1 MNVPFVLFLLAL
13 ALPPE
18 QGTRPAAE
26 TTSAPS
32 TVAWRGTEQLAKG
45 WAALAAGR
53 AGDAES
59 IADLLLQGGMRRHDA
74 ATLKIHARVQAG
86 RADAALDTY
95 EQWAQT
101 AAREDVF
108 LLQPIAR
115 GLLYGLSKSPD
126 AGTTLRA
133 LEALAVNGDT
143 DAAARLEQMTSA
155 PDAGGTAD
163 ETLARLGNA
172 AAIGRLQQRV
182 TSPGMRA
189 DVSNEIGALV
199 KAKAS
204 GAALAIAGALD
215 PARPMPTRLAAA
227 RALGQLD
234 ARDAIP
240 QLRRALDDPDP
251 PVRFVAAAALAR
263 LGDQAGAALLT
274 QMENSPVA
282 DIRMMA
288 AEVAAPGAPSGAW
301 VAAAT
306 AALQDPDPMARLGAA
321 DLLMRYAADPAAGK
335 AVLDQALA
343 DPNPAMRLVAA
354 RALAEIPPAVLG
366 TDIVQLRR
374 LLRDTD
380 AQIRIAAAGSLL
392 RLTGGID

>member
-1 MNVPFVLFLLAL
+1 MNIPFVLLLLAL
-13 ALPPE
+13 ASPPE
-18 QGTRPAAE
+18 QGTRPASE
-26 TTSAPS
+26 TASAPS
-32 TVAWRGTEQLAKG
+32 TAAWRGTEQLAKG

-59 IADLLLQGGMRRHDA
+59 VADVLLQGGVRRHDA
-74 ATLKIHARVQAG
+74 TTLKIHARVQAG
-86 RADAALDTY
+86 RADGALDTY

-108 LLQPIAR
+108 LLQPVAR
-115 GLLYGLSKSPD
+115 GLLYAQSKSSD
-126 AGTTLRA
+126 AATRLRA
-133 LEALAVNGDT
+133 LEALAINGDT
-143 DAAARLEQMTSA
+143 DAAARLEQMASA
-155 PDAGGTAD
+155 PNGGGTAD

-172 AAIGRLQQRV
+172 AAIGRLQERV
-182 TSPGMRA
+182 TSPGMRT
-189 DVSNEIGALV
+189 DVSAEIDALV
-199 KAKAS
+199 KAKATS
-204 GAALAIAGALD
+204 AAAAIAGALD
-215 PARPMPTRLAAA
+215 PARPMPTKLAAA

-234 ARDAIP
+234 ARDALP
-240 QLRRALDDPDP
+240 QLRRALEDPDP
-251 PVRFVAAAALAR
+251 PVRFMAAAALAR
-263 LGDQAGAALLT
+263 MGDQAGAAQLT

-288 AEVAAPGAPSGAW
+288 AEVAAPGNPSGAW

-321 DLLMRYAADPAAGK
+321 DLLMRYAAEPTAGK
-335 AVLDQALA
+335 AVLDHALA
-343 DPNPAMRLVAA
+343 DANPAMRLAAA
-354 RALAEIPPAVLG
+354 RTLDEIPPALLG
-366 TDIVQLRR
+366 TDIAQLRR